1 MKSVLPLLLIGGVMI
16 RMEGNKTKIIAVNG
30 DNGPERTGDTYGIE
44 GVAFPGFHVPDLLQ
58 VEPRGSSNLIKIH
71 LVHGPKGLDQG
82 VKIILLQ
89 LEKIFLEIRKIQ
101 VKSQDFSPEQ
111 RGRFLTVYYSLPSDR
126 RLLTG
131 PEKLCL

>member
-1 MKSVLPLLLIGGVMI
+1 MI

-30 DNGPERTGDTYGIE
+30 DNGPKRTGDTYGIE

-89 LEKIFLEIRKIQ
+89 LEKIFLEIRKVQ
-101 VKSQDFSPEQ
+101 VNSQGFSPGP
-111 RGRFLTVYYSLPSDR
+111 RSLSLMVNFLLPNGR

-131 PEKLCL
+131 PERSCL